1 MDVYVNPSIDAG
13 ALATDLAQTVT
24 RFRRALQRAARANF
38 DGESLSPTEVELLL
52 LVAERPGCGVAAAA
66 TELGAAPNTVSTL
79 IRKLVALGLLR
90 REFSRGDRRVAR
102 LLLTEEAQ
110 GRIERWRGQRADVL
124 VDVLGKLTPEQ
135 RVVLQE
141 AVPVLEAVSGAL
153 YQPRR
158 RPTKAS
164 AQREAA
170 ARAEAERADEHAP
183 ADPADRR
190 ESGGASTPSAESG
203 NAAEPGGAGSAGPE
217 ASGRSDIDLG

>member
-1 MDVYVNPSIDAG
+1 MNPSIDAG
-13 ALATDLAQTVT
+13 ALAADLSQTVT

-102 LLLTEEAQ
+102 LLLTEEAL

-124 VDVLGKLTPEQ
+124 VDVLGRLTAEQ
-135 RVVLQE
+135 RNVLRE
-141 AVPVLEAVSGAL
+141 SVPVLEAVSGAL

-164 AQREAA
+164 AAQ
-170 ARAEAERADEHAP
+170 RAEAAREQDADPVGEALAPEAAPPIAASADEERS
-183 ADPADRR
+183 DPAAPR
-190 ESGGASTPSAESG
+190 STTDT
-203 NAAEPGGAGSAGPE
+203 PGSNGVVGE
-217 ASGRSDIDLG
+217 LD